1 MMRIKNNCD
10 NYNLHNDDEDKDQD
24 DAGWRR
30 TDG

>member
-1 MMRIKNNCD
+1 MRIKNNRD
-10 NYNLHNDDEDKDQD
+10 NYNLYNDDEDKDQD

>member
-1 MMRIKNNCD
+1 MMRIKNNRD
-10 NYNLHNDDEDKDQD
+10 NYNLYNDDEDKDQD